1 VGVIIALGV
10 IWTGAAWF
18 TGKQL
23 EKHMDQLDPTTE
35 EKTPAGVLKAN
46 RLK

>member
-1 VGVIIALGV
+1 MKKTNVAVGVIIALGV

-23 EKHMDQLDPTTE
+23 ESHID
-35 EKTPAGVLKAN
+35 
-46 RLK
+46 